1 MAEAARLGAV
11 TKAIHRDLC
20 EHLRGKKDKILP
32 RLVRHMGWIWGR
44 ATCVAVAAEA
54 AALWG
59 ELNGP
64 QSGFR
69 TLQDHH
75 SILPLLLSTNQT
87 CLQWRAGGNLQ
98 YLVSQPD
105 QPAAAALTR
114 YCRFAAS
121 SSGASAISSCAAIM
135 SLASCSVSRS
145 SCMKVSTC
153 SSIVS
158 QQWWWRG
165 TYCVNESFQGNLS
178 MNATYR
184 SSAVA
189 CSYIL

>member
-11 TKAIHRDLC
+11 TKAIIRDLG
-20 EHLRGKKDKILP
+20 EHLRGKKEKILP

-44 ATCVAVAAEA
+44 ATRYTGP
-54 AALWG
+54 LG
-59 ELNGP
+59 RGP

-75 SILPLLLSTNQT
+75 RILPLLLSTNQT